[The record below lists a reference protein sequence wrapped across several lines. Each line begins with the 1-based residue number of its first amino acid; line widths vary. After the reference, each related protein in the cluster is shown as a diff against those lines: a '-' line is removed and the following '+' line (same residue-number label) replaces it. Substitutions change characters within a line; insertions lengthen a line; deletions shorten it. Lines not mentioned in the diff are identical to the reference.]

1 MFILKKKLDESQS
14 FNSKKNIKT
23 IDKRYPVWY
32 IYFIEIRNGELY
44 MDNINIL
51 ESTEKDLLKAI
62 YSKLES
68 LEAKV
73 AKTELML
80 KESNGIIGMSVD
92 TIDSF
97 VKEPDNSEKV
107 AKLELILKRLSS
119 NESIDS
125 LLFLVE
131 KLEKLS
137 PLIKEP
143 KFIDFTLN
151 TVVDTIDGIASDMK
165 SSGVEFSS
173 LLQEVTTLIPKLA
186 NDKTIKLL
194 NTLLDRAETF
204 ANYIAKVDQVPGAIT
219 TVVDTFD
226 EYAKRVNTSST
237 IIDLKNDLVEQVSL
251 ERTEKVLASVHSSLF
266 STHNHKDVSILELV
280 KMMNDKN
287 VKKQIYLV
295 LSLIKNL
302 GEAVSK

>member
-1 MFILKKKLDESQS
+1 
-14 FNSKKNIKT
+14 
-23 IDKRYPVWY
+23 
-32 IYFIEIRNGELY
+32 

-73 AKTELML
+73 VKTELML

-143 KFIDFTLN
+143 KFIDFAVD

-173 LLQEVTTLIPKLA
+173 LLQEVITLIPKLA

-204 ANYIAKVDQVPGAIT
+204 AYYIEKVDHVPGAIT

-226 EYAKRVNTSST
+226 EYARKVNTSST

-266 STHNHKDVSILELV
+266 STHNHKDVSILELI